1 MGAPKVLGEQAQTPF
16 AGHELPDV
24 LHATSYLPFVSTPSG
39 HKTGEIAVATHSNL
53 RNRRCDTET
62 AHTHTHTLQFEVVTF
77 CYYLNRSSRPVSVRR
92 GLGTLV
98 SGLKE

>member
-24 LHATSYLPFVSTPSG
+24 LHATSYLPFVSTSSG
-39 HKTGEIAVATHSNL
+39 HKTGEIVVATHSNL
-53 RNRRCDTET
+53 RNRRCDTEI
-62 AHTHTHTLQFEVVTF
+62 AHTHTLQFEVVTF
-77 CYYLNRSSRPVSVRR
+77 CYYLNRSSRPGSVRR